1 MSHALLG
8 PSSAKQWM
16 TCTPSAR
23 FGEGFPDRSSEY
35 ADEGSAA
42 HQLAEM
48 CVSGRAGIMGLPGHL
63 SHDEWTKQYAAFT
76 NSNRFWCDEMDEVI
90 KEFADWVV
98 RLLKTKKNPVLLLEQ
113 RLDLSRWIPSG
124 YGTGDVIIVDDT
136 GLLEV
141 IDLKYGKGVPV
152 QAEDN
157 PQLKCYA
164 LGAVEALDVVFNFD
178 KVKVTIYQARLLDPD
193 SDPPNAEYD
202 LTELLEWADRQLKP
216 AAELAWEG
224 HGDFVP
230 GDHCRFCRG
239 RAECRARIEQEARA
253 AFDDAYETPES
264 VVDSIKNNRLT
275 EEEFLYWLDR
285 ADAITKA
292 MKDIKDSALKKA
304 AAGETIPGYKLVA
317 GRSNRG
323 FRLREKVIEILAEQA
338 NPDRFWKPKVLL
350 GPGAVEK
357 ELGAKNFKAL
367 LGEYVVKPPGKPTLV
382 PESDGRPALDPSIA
396 AESAFGDEEEED

>member
-1 MSHALLG
+1 
-8 PSSAKQWM
+8 M

-23 FGEGFPDRSSEY
+23 FGEQFPDRSSEY

-48 CVSGRAGIMGLPGHL
+48 CISGNAGILKMPGHI
-63 SHDEWTKQYAAFT
+63 SHDEWTSQYSTFT
-76 NSNRFWCDEMDEVI
+76 NNNKWWCDEMDEVI
-90 KEFADWVV
+90 KTFANWVLL
-98 RLLKTKKNPVLLLEQ
+98 LLKTKKNPVLLLEQ

-124 YGTGDVIIVDDT
+124 FGTGDVIIVDDT

-152 QAEDN
+152 SAKDN

-164 LGAVEALDVVFNFD
+164 LGAINALDFVYDFD
-178 KVKVTIYQARLLDPD
+178 RVKVTIYQARLLGADDEPA
-193 SDPPNAEYD
+193 SDEYEVAD
-202 LTELLEWADRQLKP
+202 LLRWADEELKP
-216 AAELAWEG
+216 AAEKAWEG

-239 RAECRARIEQEARA
+239 RAECKARIEQEARA
-253 AFDDAYETPES
+253 AFDDAYETPEGL
-264 VVDSIKNNRLT
+264 VDTMKNNRLT
-275 EEEFLYWLDR
+275 TEEFLYWLDR
-285 ADAITKA
+285 ADIIMKA
-292 MKDIKDSALKKA
+292 MKDIKASALKKA
-304 AAGETIPGYKLVA
+304 AAGETVPGYKLVA

-323 FRLREKVIEILAEQA
+323 FRDREKVAEVLAGLE

-357 ELGAKNFKAL
+357 ELGAKRFKTL
-367 LGEYVVKPPGKPTLV
+367 LETYVVKPPGKPTLA
-382 PESDGRPALDPSIA
+382 PESDSRPALDPSIA
-396 AESAFGDEEEED
+396 AESAFGDDEED